1 MKKIF
6 IPALTLLLTA
16 WAMPSHAQYA
26 EPTYVNGR
34 CVQGC
39 PEEDPALFE
48 DIFDKPNKESYWK
61 NRFRSYR
68 VYSILAYP
76 QASTCNDVGAEDIQT
91 VNAHEYKHNVVVSA
105 NKGQRMYDSTTYT
118 LRTHTIN
125 GEAYRVNTKGII
137 SNKYHDFRLNTD
149 DLLRPFGEVNIDE
162 QTFMLLRINN
172 TSYTLLIDEA
182 GNIHNRMGIVNKNK
196 LYLTNEPMV
205 YSPDYL
211 RIIPLQNTSQ
221 SVSDTHLNFDI
232 RYDGI
237 ENNMLVFLIYN
248 ADTGTTTKRV
258 ASPSQRFVSINGVNF
273 EIIYYTPEYIEY
285 RIN

>member
-6 IPALTLLLTA
+6 IPALTLLLTG
-16 WAMPSHAQYA
+16 WAMQTQAQYTQ
-26 EPTYVNGR
+26 PTYVNGR

-39 PEEDPALFE
+39 PEEEPPLFE

-68 VYSILAYP
+68 VYPVTIYP
-76 QASTCNDVGAEDIQT
+76 LASTCDDVGTEDVQT

-118 LRTHTIN
+118 LRTHTIG
-125 GEAYRVNTKGII
+125 GEIYRVNTNGVV
-137 SNKYHDFRLNTD
+137 SNKYHDFRLHTD
-149 DLLRPFGEVNIDE
+149 DLLRPCGEVNINE
-162 QTFMLLRINN
+162 QNFMLLQVNN
-172 TSYTLLIDEA
+172 TMYMLLIDEA
-182 GNIHNRMGIVNKNK
+182 GNIYNHMGVVHKK
-196 LYLTNEPMV
+196 QLYVANDPTII
-205 YSPDYL
+205 SPNYL
-211 RIIPLQNTSQ
+211 KIIQAQNTSQ
-221 SVSDTHLNFDI
+221 SVSDTRLNFDI

-248 ADTGTTTKRV
+248 ADTGTTTKRM
-258 ASPSQRFVSINGVNF
+258 ASPSQRYVSINGVNF

-285 RIN
+285 LIN